1 LGDTSEEA
9 RVIDARKLAQIG
21 IFLVGIFHL
30 NAILFAGPVIVGE
43 LFSERETDL
52 SFVLVYVGQLVFVLT
67 LLFGSGGWAK
77 LVSVPGTV
85 SSFSSLSREDLF
97 LVAVSCLGLLL
108 LVTGIADVVGSTV
121 EWFQQRRFA
130 LGPGALSPYSFPS
143 HLEVVPV
150 IRAALGLVLVLW
162 GTSVVELIRWAR
174 GLGRQKGVA

>member
-1 LGDTSEEA
+1 MIGA
-9 RVIDARKLAQIG
+9 RRLAQIG
-21 IFLVGIFHL
+21 IFLVGILQL
-30 NAILFAGPVIVGE
+30 NEILYTGPVIVGE
-43 LFSERETDL
+43 IFSERDTDL
-52 SFVLVYVGQLVFVLT
+52 SFILVYAGQLVFVLT
-67 LLFGSGGWAK
+67 LLFGSAGWAK

-85 SSFSSLSREDLF
+85 SDFSSISRDDLF

-108 LVTGIADVVGSTV
+108 LVTGIADVVGGTV
-121 EWFQQRRFA
+121 QWFQHRRFA

-174 GLGRQKGVA
+174 GLGHRKGVA